1 MKLVF
6 VSLLAISLTAAAQ
19 VSAPPRATQP
29 PPAAAASPQPAGS
42 DLSASLGQVD
52 QFVQN
57 ARLDL
62 ARLRIDKW
70 KTDSSV
76 KRQAEANSESLQ
88 RNLTAALPTIV
99 NQVRANPTSVAA
111 TFKLYRN
118 LNALYDVMSVL
129 AESAG
134 AFGPKEEYQALAND
148 AGNLDNLRR
157 SLADKVE
164 MMAGARDNEIAQL
177 QARARAAA
185 AAATPPKKVV
195 VDDTEPV
202 KKPAKKS
209 TKKRTT
215 TANETSPP
223 K

>member
-1 MKLVF
+1 MKLVL
-6 VSLLAISLTAAAQ
+6 VPVLALAMLASAQ
-19 VSAPPRATQP
+19 VSAAPPASQ
-29 PPAAAASPQPAGS
+29 PPAAAAANMPGPE
-42 DLSASLGQVD
+42 LNASLAQLE

-70 KTDSSV
+70 KTDSNV

-88 RNLTAALPTIV
+88 RNLTAALPSIV
-99 NQVRANPTSVAA
+99 NQVRANPSSVAA

-134 AFGPKEEYQALAND
+134 AFGPKEEYQALGND

-164 MMAGARDNEIAQL
+164 MMANARDTEIAQL

-185 AAATPPKKVV
+185 AAPPPKKVV
-195 VDDTEPV
+195 IDDTEPV

-209 TKKRTT
+209 TKKKTT
-215 TANETSPP
+215 TANESQPP